1 MIVLKMEL
9 GLINYFKDILEEI
22 KERFKLEIKDTNIVA
37 NFLVYSAMFGIL
49 RRWALK
55 LHYSNEQIIDYL
67 LNTQLK
73 DILPQ
78 L

>member
-22 KERFKLEIKDTNIVA
+22 KDRFKLEIKDTNIVA